1 MESSGLKAQ
10 SEARDRR
17 RSMVALSVNRSPSA
31 QTHRSSPKATQPVK
45 AGDPSGSRIRQRS
58 PQKLG
63 WGWLGGGVV
72 CKQVAERAAPPFQ
85 PKGDATGEGR
95 RSVGEP
101 DPAAFAEEV
110 AVEVH

>member
-45 AGDPSGSRIRQRS
+45 AGDPSGSRIRGKTGQYLKVLNTASEKGLSLETCGRE
-58 PQKLG
+58 
-63 WGWLGGGVV
+63 WLRVM
-72 CKQVAERAAPPFQ
+72 F
-85 PKGDATGEGR
+85 
-95 RSVGEP
+95 RSVSKV
-101 DPAAFAEEV
+101 ATFLEV
-110 AVEVH
+110 IEVPLSAWM